1 MVLLKVQT
9 LSFEHIEDIG
19 KVINLNCLIGMCGEL
34 VHLRKKCEHSEI
46 GLFPP
51 ESNQNCCQKSIKYVL
66 FCMQFMKISRTGQF
80 FLITLNN

>member
-34 VHLRKKCEHSEI
+34 VHLRKKCEHSEMACFRPN
-46 GLFPP
+46 LTKTVA
-51 ESNQNCCQKSIKYVL
+51 NKSIKYVL